1 MNPVLKI
8 SKSININSVPSL
20 VWDALI
26 NPAKIKQYFTGAETI
41 TDWKVGS
48 QIIFTHTYV
57 GKVFINKGV
66 ILDFDSNRLLR
77 YTYWTPFSNT
87 EDKPENYTI
96 ITYFLTDRNDSTNL
110 MLTQTNLKNEEWYL
124 NLEIGWNTVLSKIK
138 DLVEGPSL

>member
-48 QIIFTHTYV
+48 QIIFTHSYD

>member
-41 TDWKVGS
+41 TDWQVGS
-48 QIIFTHTYV
+48 QIIFTHTYE

-96 ITYFLTDRNDSTNL
+96 ITYLLTDRNDSTNL

-138 DLVEGPSL
+138 DLVEGPTR